1 MCGFQIKQQQH
12 IQYEDWGG
20 FRALRTSGTLLNEL
34 IQILPLNMTR
44 HLFLEL
50 AKIIYAAAL

>member
-1 MCGFQIKQQQH
+1 MGFKLSNNNTYK
-12 IQYEDWGG
+12 YEDWGG
-20 FRALRTSGTLLNEL
+20 FRVLRTLGMLLNAL

-44 HLFLEL
+44 HLCLEL